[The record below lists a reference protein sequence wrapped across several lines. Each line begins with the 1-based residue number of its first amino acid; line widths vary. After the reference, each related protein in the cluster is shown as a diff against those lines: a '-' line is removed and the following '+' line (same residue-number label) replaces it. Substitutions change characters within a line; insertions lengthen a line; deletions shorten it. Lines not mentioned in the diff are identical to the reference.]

1 MQSWLGPTIEHGSSS
16 LVDSDV
22 AGINDVEGT
31 SEIECEDGED
41 WISKD
46 VLVKINAET
55 ICDIRYVKCL

>member
-1 MQSWLGPTIEHGSSS
+1 MQSWLSPTTEHGSSS
-16 LVDSDV
+16 LVDPDV

-31 SEIECEDGED
+31 SEIECKDGED

>member
-1 MQSWLGPTIEHGSSS
+1 MQSWLSPTIEHGSSS

-22 AGINDVEGT
+22 SGINHVEGT
-31 SEIECEDGED
+31 SEIEGEDGED
-41 WISKD
+41 WISYD